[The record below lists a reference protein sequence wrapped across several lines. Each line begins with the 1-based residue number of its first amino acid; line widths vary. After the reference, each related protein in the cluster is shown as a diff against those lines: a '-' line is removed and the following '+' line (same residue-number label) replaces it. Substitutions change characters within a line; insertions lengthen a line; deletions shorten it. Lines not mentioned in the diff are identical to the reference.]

1 MFVSLNGD
9 KIEVKDDCQLTDAL
23 GDRCFA
29 NRSGIAVAL
38 NNTVIPKAQWD
49 STALA
54 PNDRILIIAATK
66 GG

>member
-1 MFVSLNGD
+1 MIISLNGD
-9 KIEVKDDCQLTDAL
+9 KIEVKDESTLASAL

-38 NNTVIPKAQWD
+38 NNTVVPKTQWE
-49 STALA
+49 SIILSN
-54 PNDRILIIAATK
+54 NDRILIIAATK